1 MSAGKGAE
9 TVTVERGITRR
20 RFLAGLAGA
29 VVMMARG
36 AGAATCAPTEDNPQG
51 PFYIPGAPFRMD
63 IAPGGEPGERLVVG
77 GRALSAADCRPLAD
91 AVVDVWHANAAG
103 MYYGLEGAAGDAGWQ
118 LRGRARTGPDG
129 AYRFETI
136 LPGRYPLSPRRLRPR
151 HIHYLVAAPGHRP
164 VVTQLYFAG
173 DPSLAGDPLV
183 RQNLI
188 MPLSARGTTGGASTN
203 WSVVFDV
210 TLAPL

>member
-1 MSAGKGAE
+1 MTDG
-9 TVTVERGITRR
+9 RGITRR
-20 RFLAGLAGA
+20 GFLAGLAGA
-29 VVMMARG
+29 IVTVARG

-51 PFYIPGAPFRMD
+51 PFYLAGAPFRAD

-77 GRALSAADCRPLAD
+77 GRILSAAGCRPLAD
-91 AVVDVWHANAAG
+91 AVVDVWQANAAG
-103 MYYGLEGAAGDAGWQ
+103 TYYGLEGPAGDGGWQ
-118 LRGRARTGPDG
+118 LRGRALTGNDG
-129 AYRFETI
+129 AYHFETI
-136 LPGRYPLSPRRLRPR
+136 LPGRYPLSPRQLRPR

-183 RQNLI
+183 RPRLV
-188 MPLSARGTTGGASTN
+188 MPLSASRTEGGGGTR

-210 TLAPL
+210 TLPHL

>member
-1 MSAGKGAE
+1 MSAGKMAE
-9 TVTVERGITRR
+9 AVTVGRGITRR
-20 RFLAGLAGA
+20 GFLAGLAG
-29 VVMMARG
+29 
-36 AGAATCAPTEDNPQG
+36 
-51 PFYIPGAPFRMD
+51 
-63 IAPGGEPGERLVVG
+63 
-77 GRALSAADCRPLAD
+77 CRPLAD

-103 MYYGLEGAAGDAGWQ
+103 MYYGLEGAAGEADWQ
-118 LRGRARTGPDG
+118 LRGRARTGRDG

-183 RQNLI
+183 RQSRAKT
-188 MPLSARGTTGGASTN
+188 MSAPRTTGGPGAP
-203 WSVVFDV
+203 WSVEFDV